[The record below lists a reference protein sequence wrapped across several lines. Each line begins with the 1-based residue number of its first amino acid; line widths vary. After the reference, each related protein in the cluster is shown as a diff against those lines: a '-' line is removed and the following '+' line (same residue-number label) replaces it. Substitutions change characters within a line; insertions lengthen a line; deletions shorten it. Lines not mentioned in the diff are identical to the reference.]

1 MAIENIQQV
10 WLQVVDMVKHRTVHP
25 NFWRALEMSAAVTT
39 EDDLFVVGF
48 PAAHY
53 PMSGLLLSSEH
64 QNAIEKAIAE
74 ATGQSFRL
82 KVIEGTTLG
91 DWTLTKRR
99 EAASEAARRA
109 ADEKRRIE
117 AAADRTWDGVAEQV
131 SRRYAGTPLRQLPQ
145 VRARYLQEA
154 IKIIS
159 DGMDHLYNPE
169 SADEL
174 SERAL
179 ARVIEKVA
187 TLMEM
192 PGPMVAMELLRYR
205 ESLGKQ

>member
-1 MAIENIQQV
+1 MAVENVQQV

-25 NFWRALEMSAAVTT
+25 SFWRALEMSSGVTT
-39 EDDLFVVGF
+39 EEDLFVVGF
-48 PAAHY
+48 PSAQY

-74 ATGQSFRL
+74 VTGEPFRL
-82 KVIEGTTLG
+82 KVIEGTTLA
-91 DWTLTKRR
+91 DWALTKRR

-109 ADEKRRIE
+109 ADEKRRVE
-117 AAADRTWDGVAEQV
+117 AAAERTWDGVAEQV

-145 VRARYLQEA
+145 ARARYLQEA
-154 IKIIS
+154 VRIIS

-174 SERAL
+174 SERSL

-187 TLMEM
+187 TLAEL
-192 PGPMVAMELLRYR
+192 PGPMVALELLRYR
-205 ESLGKQ
+205 ESLGKK